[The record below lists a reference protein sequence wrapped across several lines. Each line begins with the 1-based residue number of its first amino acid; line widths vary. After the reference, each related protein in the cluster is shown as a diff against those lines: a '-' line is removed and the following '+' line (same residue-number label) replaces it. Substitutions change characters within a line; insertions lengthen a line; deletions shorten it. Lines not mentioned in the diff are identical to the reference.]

1 MTIKKFHAGIL
12 CFLLS
17 LATILC
23 AEVIYS
29 ENFDG
34 IKNGTPLS
42 ELNWNVKSSE
52 NQSLYRIE
60 DGVLKITCLNNPYN
74 GGFAEKDIPLVKK
87 GTLDFDANIA
97 MDGVGNA
104 RGIALAMGVYNVST
118 WFHDYCGDWRRY
130 FPEPPSKR
138 IEGFSIEPVGHRV
151 LTKVDKGKWNHYRI
165 VFDADAGIVEYY
177 CNDMVDPVHVDAD
190 VPVLG
195 RAEYMGRHLSFASI
209 GFVNGPVTY
218 GIDNIAL
225 AAADDS
231 AVETP
236 AEKGNSILV
245 FQGISSN
252 EYRAGLEL
260 EKLENYSI
268 REYWAESILSEIPV
282 NKFRMGRLP
291 GRTTLDKSRA
301 IVFVDLP
308 LGPDCVPD
316 YFVKRLEEWVKNG
329 GVLITLGGPFSYGKG
344 QYKGTL
350 LEAILP
356 VNISGLWEVK
366 RASSPLI
373 IRPEKGFE
381 KLSEQISKDNPAV
394 YYYHDLTMKDGAEV
408 LVNSG
413 QNIPLWVYRDYGKG
427 RVVSFTGTAMGKT
440 YGKTVLISEW
450 KEWGEFLREVVQW
463 SLSE

>member
-1 MTIKKFHAGIL
+1 MILRKLQAGIV
-12 CFLLS
+12 CFLLF
-17 LATILC
+17 LATMLC

-42 ELNWNVKSSE
+42 ELGWSVKAAE

-60 DGVLKITCLNNPYN
+60 DGILKITCFNNPYN
-74 GGFAEKDIPLVKK
+74 GGFAEKETPLVKK

-97 MDGVGNA
+97 MEGAGNA
-104 RGIALAMGVYNVST
+104 KGIALAMGLYNMST
-118 WFHDYCGDWRRY
+118 WYHDYCGDWRRY

-151 LTKVDKGKWNHYRI
+151 LTNVEKGKWNHYRI

-177 CNDMVDPVHVDAD
+177 CNDMTDPVHVDAD

-195 RAEYMGRHLSFASI
+195 RAEYMGRYLSFASI

-218 GIDNIAL
+218 GIDNIVL
-225 AAADDS
+225 AAADDA
-231 AVETP
+231 AVSEP
-236 AEKGNSILV
+236 AEKENNILV
-245 FQGISSN
+245 FQGMSSN
-252 EYRAGLEL
+252 EYQAAKVLRILEGCT
-260 EKLENYSI
+260 I
-268 REYWAESILSEIPV
+268 QEYWAEVLLSEIPV

-291 GRTTLDKSRA
+291 GKGTLDKSKV

-308 LGPDCVPD
+308 LGPDCVPE
-316 YFVKRLEEWVKNG
+316 YFLKRLEEWVKNG

-350 LEAILP
+350 LELLLP

-366 RASSPLI
+366 KASAPLVI
-373 IRPEKGFE
+373 KPGEGFE
-381 KLSEQISKDNPAV
+381 KFSVQIEKDKPAV
-394 YYYHDLTMKDGAEV
+394 YYYHDLTMKDGAKV
-408 LVNSG
+408 LVNSE
-413 QNIPLWVYRDYGKG
+413 QNIPLWVYWNYGKG
-427 RVVSFTGTAMGKT
+427 KVVSFAGTVMGKSR
-440 YGKTVLISEW
+440 GSTVLLSEW
-450 KEWGEFLREVVQW
+450 TGWGDFFKEIVKKFLTE
-463 SLSE
+463 